1 MYETIVK
8 EIGPMALAFEEEKV
22 VILFGLGAPEEL
34 KEVSLIHDAKTKE
47 AAEPIQQNGK
57 LVIDEQEYS
66 IQAVGSAAND
76 NLKELGHI
84 SIYFSE
90 PTDEVLPGAIFVSP
104 SVYPKVKEGSIIK
117 FQ

>member
-1 MYETIVK
+1 MK
-8 EIGPMALAFEEEKV
+8 EIGPLALAFEDEKV
-22 VILFGLGAPEEL
+22 VILFGLEAPDEL
-34 KEVSLIHDAKTKE
+34 KEISVIHDVKTKDSE
-47 AAEPIQQNGK
+47 EPIQKNGK
-57 LVIDEQEYS
+57 LIIDDQEYS
-66 IQAVGSAAND
+66 VQAVGTAAND

-104 SVYPKVKEGSIIK
+104 SVYPKVSEGSKIK